1 MTQFF
6 LIGCDQMTDKAH
18 FQKLE
23 EIYAAAPCNDYFAPK
38 LKVSEGSAQVTI
50 TIRPDFLHA
59 GGVAHGSVYFKAMD
73 DAAAFAVG
81 SLLPDMRILTSSFTI
96 YFMRPV
102 AGGHIK
108 ATGRVV
114 HQSKRQFIAEAEV
127 VDADGRSVARGSG
140 IFMRV
145 NNSAKAE
152 TAYSK

>member
-1 MTQFF
+1 MK
-6 LIGCDQMTDKAH
+6 DKTY

-23 EIYAAAPCNDYFAPK
+23 KIYASAPCNEYFAPE
-38 LKVSEGSAQVTI
+38 LTVSEGCAEVTI
-50 TIRPDFLHA
+50 AIRPDLLHA

-102 AGGHIK
+102 ASGHIK

-114 HQSKRQFIAEAEV
+114 HQSKRQFIVEAEV
-127 VDADGRSVARGSG
+127 VDADGRAVARGSG
-140 IFMRV
+140 TFMRV
-145 NNSAKAE
+145 NNSGKE
-152 TAYSK
+152 NTA